1 MRASVLVLTITICG
15 CGFFDPAFDVALAQ
29 GTKDPSNPVPT
40 MVFPIRP
47 RDEPAPHPTA
57 VPNHNKAFPPQPTI
71 RLRRSYP
78 YWVRV
83 PR

>member
-1 MRASVLVLTITICG
+1 MRTSVLVLTITVCG
-15 CGFFDPAFDVALAQ
+15 CSVFDAAFDVALAQ

-47 RDEPAPHPTA
+47 RDEPSASRPTA
-57 VPNHNKAFPPQPTI
+57 VPNHNKVFPPQPTI
-71 RLRRSYP
+71 RLRRAY
-78 YWVRV
+78 RFHV